1 MRISRREWILR
12 WSHMDHAGTGW
23 VTTGHRRPCY
33 SCYSLHLLLLLLLL
47 LHLLHPHHL
56 LRGAKHCKFQ
66 DFVPTS
72 QTPGALKHHQLNI
85 SNLFCVSEYFS
96 IFFVKKKI
104 SFIIFLD
111 NSKSSFVFEN
121 WDRRLPWW
129 GRNPTFF
136 TNTLVC
142 GYVIC
147 MVWGKVFKV
156 FITKKFLL
164 TCFLCFPK
172 LDI

>member
-1 MRISRREWILR
+1 
-12 WSHMDHAGTGW
+12 MDHAGTGW

-47 LHLLHPHHL
+47 LHPHHL

-72 QTPGALKHHQLNI
+72 QTPGALKHHKLNI

-111 NSKSSFVFEN
+111 NSKTSFVFKIETEDSLDGDEIPPFSLIL
-121 WDRRLPWW
+121 WCVAMY
-129 GRNPTFF
+129 GM
-136 TNTLVC
+136 
-142 GYVIC
+142 GES
-147 MVWGKVFKV
+147 
-156 FITKKFLL
+156 FLS
-164 TCFLCFPK
+164 FHN
-172 LDI
+172 